1 MIARLT
7 GRVAEKLED
16 RVVLDVNGV
25 GYEILAPGS
34 TLSRV
39 GPVGTTLTLHTVL
52 HVREDALQ
60 LVGFVTV
67 DEKRLFESVTAVT
80 GIGPRLGLAILSALT
95 PAQFRR
101 AVVENDIPALTG
113 VSGIGRKT
121 AQRLVV
127 ELRDGLTA
135 EPGPAGPDG
144 AEPSM
149 FQDAVTALVTLGY
162 PRATAVRAVRQA
174 LDGPDPL
181 SRVEDVVR
189 RALGQIASR

>member
-1 MIARLT
+1 MIARLA

-39 GPVGTTLTLHTVL
+39 GPVGTALTLHTVL
-52 HVREDALQ
+52 HVREDALT
-60 LVGFVTV
+60 LFGFITI
-67 DEKRLFESVTAVT
+67 DEKKLFESVTAVT
-80 GIGPRLGLAILSALT
+80 GIGPKLGLSILSALS
-95 PAQFRR
+95 PADFRR
-101 AVVENDIPALTG
+101 AVVENDLSALTG

-127 ELRDGLTA
+127 ELRDSLSL
-135 EPGPAGPDG
+135 EPMPAG
-144 AEPSM
+144 AEGVGPSI

-162 PRATAVRAVRQA
+162 PRATAVRAVRQV
-174 LDGPDPL
+174 LDGSEPL
-181 SRVEDVVR
+181 ARVEDVVR
-189 RALGQIASR
+189 RALGQIATR

>member
-7 GRVAEKLED
+7 GRVVEQLAD
-16 RVVLDVNGV
+16 RVVLDVGGV
-25 GYEILAPGS
+25 GYEVLAPGS

-39 GPVGTTLTLHTVL
+39 GPAGTLLTLHTVL

-60 LVGFVTV
+60 LFGFATV
-67 DEKRLFESVTAVT
+67 DEKRLFESVTTVS
-80 GIGPRLGLAILSALT
+80 GIGPKLGLAILSGVS
-95 PAQFRR
+95 PADFRR
-101 AVVENDIPALTG
+101 AVVENDLSALTA

-127 ELRDGLTA
+127 ELRDGLTT
-135 EPGPAGPDG
+135 EPEPVGGAGP
-144 AEPSM
+144 SV

-174 LDGPDPL
+174 MDGPEPIT
-181 SRVEDVVR
+181 RVEEVVR
-189 RALGQIASR
+189 RALGRIDAR